1 MSMFTC
7 GGWEAGGPEDREIS
21 RLVLGGACHLV
32 ISVSLQYFAFSSCPI
47 NSPAK
52 LTVPS
57 TVLRAA
63 PFVSEMVRLLPSGA
77 QREQEA
83 F

>member
-1 MSMFTC
+1 MSMFTY

-21 RLVLGGACHLV
+21 RLVLGGAYHLV

-47 NSPAK
+47 NSTSFPWRA
-52 LTVPS
+52 LASQS
-57 TVLRAA
+57 TALEY
-63 PFVSEMVRLLPSGA
+63 FYISS
-77 QREQEA
+77 